1 MALSKIKLSDN
12 TTVLANVKSVTFKE
26 VVNADDNIRPGC
38 VGSSSIEV
46 EVFSTQANAVS
57 AGSTLYYYQIDQNE
71 TETLIG
77 RFTAEPSIKTK
88 NSYRFVAYDNAQ
100 KLNAD
105 FSQWLRANQSNFPQT
120 VKQLVQQACTIAG
133 VTLGSASWPLST
145 QNVQAFYADGL
156 TCRDIISYAAEIAC
170 KFVRCHTDGKLYFDW
185 YTSNSN
191 SIAPSAG
198 TNRYAYKQDGL
209 TYANFTTTALARVA
223 VHPSGEDDVAYI
235 YPANVTS
242 GNTLDIKDNLLL
254 TGADA
259 SFYNS
264 VAQTVYTAISSLG
277 TYRPMTASLFPREN
291 PFRAGDIVSV
301 TDSQSVT
308 FIAPITGQTVSN
320 SAATLESVGNKTYT
334 DYSGSAKGLTQ
345 LASDIVRINKLK
357 VDWAEI
363 NTAIINFLT
372 ANNITAQN
380 LTIVDEYGN
389 VLATYDA
396 SGITLGQTAK
406 AHAEMDYHSF
416 KLIDKDGNIYFYASD
431 LRDSSG
437 LAELTETF
445 VGDGSQQTF
454 YVGASVDS
462 VTSVTVDGVEQ
473 TQGTDYTFSIYTFD
487 FSPPP
492 PNGSSIVIVYKTHSN
507 EAKAFTLGVRG
518 NGTIG
523 MQSVVLGHK
532 AVASGRAAVAEG
544 RETVASGN
552 FSHAE
557 GRETVASGYCS
568 HTEGGY
574 IQVGGVNYYPTA
586 SGDFSHAE
594 GAGAIA
600 SGYCSHAQGKGTIAA
615 GDYQTALGSFNI
627 PDNQYGGRFAEI
639 VGNGTN
645 ENTRSNIRTLDWL
658 GNEYLARDIYVR
670 DIYVQ
675 DGNRLTPVHVSI
687 PSFSSLPHTY
697 YNSKIQSG
705 MRMFNPVWGT
715 PENAPNDCT
724 YTTADGSMTISGT
737 ITGAT
742 TFECDLIFCD

>member
-1 MALSKIKLSDN
+1 MAALNKILLSDN
-12 TTVLANVKSVTFKE
+12 ITELGNVKSVVFSET
-26 VVNADDNIRPGC
+26 VNSDVNLRPGC
-38 VGSSSIEV
+38 VASASIEV
-46 EVFSTQANAVS
+46 EVFNTQANAVA
-57 AGSTLYYYQIDQNE
+57 AGDVVHYYQNDKNN
-71 TETLIG
+71 TPTLIG
-77 RFTAEPSIKTK
+77 KFNCEPSIKTK
-88 NSYRFVAYDNAQ
+88 NSYRFIAYDNAQ

-105 FSQWLRANQSNFPQT
+105 FSQWLQANQSNFPMT
-120 VKQLVQQACTIAG
+120 VYALVSAACTVAG
-133 VTLGSASWPLST
+133 VSLGSASWPLST

-156 TCRDIISYAAEIAC
+156 TCRDILSYAAEIAC

-198 TNRYAYKQDGL
+198 TGIYAYKQSGL

-235 YPANVTS
+235 YPVNVTS

-264 VAQTVYTAISSLG
+264 VAQTVYTAMSSLG
-277 TYRPMTASLFPREN
+277 AYRPMTASLFPREN

-308 FIAPITGQTVSN
+308 FTAPITGQTVSN
-320 SAATLESVGNKTYT
+320 SAATLESVGNETYT

-396 SGITLGQTAK
+396 SGITLGQTAE

-416 KLIDKDGNIYFYASD
+416 QLIDKDGNIYLYASD

-445 VGDGSQQTF
+445 VGDGSRKTF
-454 YVGASVDS
+454 YVGARANSA
-462 VTSVTVDGVEQ
+462 TSVTVDGVEQ
-473 TQGTDYTFSIYTFD
+473 TQGTDYTFSIYGFTF
-487 FSPPP
+487 STPPS
-492 PNGSSIVIVYKTHSN
+492 NGSSIVIVYKTYSD
-507 EAKAFTLGVRG
+507 EAKAFTFGVRG
-518 NGTIG
+518 SGTIG
-523 MQSVVLGHK
+523 MQSVVLGYK
-532 AVASGRAAVAEG
+532 SVASGRAAVAEG
-544 RETVASGN
+544 LKTVASGLC
-552 FSHAE
+552 SHAE
-557 GRETVASGYCS
+557 GS
-568 HTEGGY
+568 Y
-574 IQVGGVNYYPTA
+574 IQVNGVDYYPTA
-586 SGDFSHAE
+586 SGNYSHAE

-600 SGYCSHAQGKGTIAA
+600 SGECSHAQGKGTIAT
-615 GDYQTALGSFNI
+615 GDCQSVLGRFNI
-627 PDNQYGGRFAEI
+627 SDSSEQFAEI

-645 ENTRSNIRTLDWL
+645 ENTRSNIRTLDWG
-658 GNEYLARDIYVR
+658 GNEYLHGNIYVR
-670 DIYVQ
+670 

-687 PSFSSLPHTY
+687 PSFSSIPHTH
-697 YNSKIQSG
+697 YNSKIKSG

-715 PENAPNDCT
+715 PANAPNDCT